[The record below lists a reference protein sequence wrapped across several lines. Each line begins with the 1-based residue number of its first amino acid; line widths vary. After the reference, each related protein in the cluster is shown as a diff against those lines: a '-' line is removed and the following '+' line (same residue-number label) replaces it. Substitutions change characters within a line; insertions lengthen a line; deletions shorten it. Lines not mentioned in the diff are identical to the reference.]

1 MSTLKILECFD
12 EDLFRSIQ
20 NIKTRKKDLNVQTP
34 IYFIVHS
41 GNTLALSTSKDTICG
56 YAIYLR
62 CLGKRITPDV
72 LYLSGL
78 TTLSV
83 SKDSF
88 SVYPDNDYQKI
99 SLEEPF
105 EFATR
110 MEENRNEIYR
120 NFIDTRR
127 NQGFEKCYYFVDKS
141 HQDII
146 DGCTIKDAQR
156 NPLKVVDAWALWAM
170 FRPNANLRES
180 IFDADDNNVTY
191 QFIPEST
198 QGIVKTLSEYAKHN
212 FSKSFFSS
220 GILLK

>member
-78 TTLSV
+78 TTLSI

-88 SVYPDNDYQKI
+88 SVYPDNNYQKI

-105 EFATR
+105 KFATR
-110 MEENRNEIYR
+110 MEENRNEIYK
-120 NFIDTRR
+120 NFLNAR

-141 HQDII
+141 RQDTI
-146 DGCTIKDAQR
+146 DGCAIKDAQR
-156 NPLKVVDAWALWAM
+156 SPLKVVDAWALWAM
-170 FRPNANLRES
+170 FRPNANFEET

-191 QFIPEST
+191 QIISEST
-198 QGIVKTLSEYAKHN
+198 VHIVQTLNKYAENN
-212 FSKSFFSS
+212 FGKCFFSS
-220 GILLK
+220 GIYLE